1 MGAMEEPV
9 DAGKVRFIGVSNFT
23 LPELRQAIRC
33 LSKYRIASNQ
43 VHFSLVE
50 RTSESGLLKFCQ
62 KKQIT
67 VIAYSP
73 LKGVVQGLDGDSRSV
88 LEDVA
93 GKNSKTPAQVA
104 LNWCVC
110 KDTVVT
116 IPKTDN
122 VKRVDENCGASDWRL
137 SADDLARLNNGVHFH
152 RRNAL
157 ERLVRRIGRWLYQR
171 RGKGLLT
178 FNF

>member
-1 MGAMEEPV
+1 MGAMEELV

-33 LSKYRIASNQ
+33 LSRYRIASNQ

-116 IPKTDN
+116 NPKTDN
-122 VKRVDENCGASDWRL
+122 KKTG
-137 SADDLARLNNGVHFH
+137 
-152 RRNAL
+152 
-157 ERLVRRIGRWLYQR
+157 
-171 RGKGLLT
+171 
-178 FNF
+178 